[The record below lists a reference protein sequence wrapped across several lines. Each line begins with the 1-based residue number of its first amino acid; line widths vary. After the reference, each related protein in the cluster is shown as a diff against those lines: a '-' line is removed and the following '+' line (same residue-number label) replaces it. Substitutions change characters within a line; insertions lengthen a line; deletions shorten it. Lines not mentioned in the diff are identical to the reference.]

1 MIQIGYGDVLSL
13 AQTFGIVGT
22 LILTLYFSKR
32 QIQSLSIDQQSR
44 VLNDLD
50 EKLHKT
56 TELMLERPS
65 LQRVVDNPDKLGSTA
80 SESEQY
86 LFSYYILSVWSHAY
100 AMRQR
105 DLLSDAEWRTYIQWM
120 RNAFQRGTI
129 SERWKQIEE
138 DRYLDPDFQNFI
150 NTEVLGA
157 SGMRT

>member
-1 MIQIGYGDVLSL
+1 
-13 AQTFGIVGT
+13 
-22 LILTLYFSKR
+22 LITIKNLVKRYENLT
-32 QIQSLSIDQQSR
+32 
-44 VLNDLD
+44 
-50 EKLHKT
+50 
-56 TELMLERPS
+56 
-65 LQRVVDNPDKLGSTA
+65 VVDNLNLTIEG
-80 SESEQY
+80 
-86 LFSYYILSVWSHAY
+86 

-157 SGMRT
+157 SGICT